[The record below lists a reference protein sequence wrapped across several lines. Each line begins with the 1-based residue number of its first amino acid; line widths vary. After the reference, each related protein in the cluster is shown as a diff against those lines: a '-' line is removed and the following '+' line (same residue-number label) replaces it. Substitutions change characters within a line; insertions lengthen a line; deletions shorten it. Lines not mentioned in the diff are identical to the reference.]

1 VKFSCVCYFFFL
13 DDFYFFHFSWF
24 RVLCQFSPD
33 SKVTQSY
40 KHIYT
45 PFLTLSSIILHHKW
59 LDMVPCAM
67 EQDLIAYPFQRQYS
81 ASINP
86 RLTVRPTPSPS
97 SLANHKSVLQVH
109 EFLFCGEIHLCHI
122 FNSRFK
128 LYHMEFVFLFLT
140 YFTYYESLAPS
151 MLLQMTLFC
160 PFDGWVVF
168 HCVCIPHLLN
178 PFICQRMFRLFPWLA
193 IVNSAAMNM
202 RVHVYFSRNVFSD

>member
-1 VKFSCVCYFFFL
+1 MKFSCVCYFFFL

-86 RLTVRPTPSPS
+86 RLTVHPTPSPS

-128 LYHMEFVFLFLT
+128 LYHMEFVF
-140 YFTYYESLAPS
+140 SLS
-151 MLLQMTLFC
+151 DLL
-160 PFDGWVVF
+160 
-168 HCVCIPHLLN
+168 HLLWVSSSIHVAAN
-178 PFICQRMFRLFPWLA
+178 DIILSFWWLSS
-193 IVNSAAMNM
+193 ISLCM
-202 RVHVYFSRNVFSD
+202 YTTSS